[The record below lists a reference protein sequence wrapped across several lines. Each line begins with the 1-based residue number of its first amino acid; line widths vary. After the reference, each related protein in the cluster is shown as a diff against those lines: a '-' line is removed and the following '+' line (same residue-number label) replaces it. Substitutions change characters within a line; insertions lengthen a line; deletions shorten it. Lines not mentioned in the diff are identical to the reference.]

1 MERIKGTDW
10 ERIREQADRHFG
22 TDTTPQPDRA
32 TPDTTPSLKPT
43 LRKLSPDSE
52 LTMTPTVDA
61 CPSCNGAGWFIL
73 AVELNDPRF
82 GKLQP
87 CECQAGRTP
96 PRTVAEL
103 ARLRGELGRYA
114 GATFGTF
121 YTAPGNRKLAPVD
134 WNGRPISE
142 TEQRVI
148 LRTALEAARSYAE
161 SLDGWLYLYG
171 SFGAGKS
178 HLAAAVLNAAAERGI
193 VGCYVSVPTAIDF
206 VHDGYSDHSATS
218 RLDALKDVPLLVLD
232 DFGAEYMRVGGAAE
246 ATLFK
251 LVNARDVGDKATVIT
266 SNIHPDAAPG
276 RIASRIAGRAALVW
290 LAASD
295 FRRAPGGL

>member
-1 MERIKGTDW
+1 
-10 ERIREQADRHFG
+10 
-22 TDTTPQPDRA
+22 
-32 TPDTTPSLKPT
+32 
-43 LRKLSPDSE
+43 
-52 LTMTPTVDA
+52 MTSTVDA
-61 CPSCNGAGWFIL
+61 CPSCNGAGWYIL

-96 PRTVAEL
+96 PRVVAEL

-114 GATFGTF
+114 GATFATF
-121 YTAPGNRKLAPVD
+121 YTNPNNRKLAPVE
-134 WNGRPISE
+134 WNGRPVSA
-142 TEQRVI
+142 TEQRGM
-148 LRTALEAARSYAE
+148 LRTALEAARSYAAT
-161 SLDGWLYLYG
+161 LDGWLYLYG
-171 SFGAGKS
+171 PVGAGKS
-178 HLAAAVLNAAAERGI
+178 HLAAAVLQAAAERGI

-206 VHDGYSDHSATS
+206 VHDGFVDHSATS

-232 DFGAEYMRVGGAAE
+232 DFGAEFMRPGSKAE
-246 ATLFK
+246 ETLFK

-276 RIASRIAGRAALVW
+276 RIASRIAGRAELLW

-295 FRRAPGGL
+295 FRRTTGGA